1 MRWEGCW
8 AEARLV
14 LRRDLDV
21 HLHAG
26 LYDGGVDLGAS
37 SAGTAGIGGI
47 GGSGRLGP
55 GEGDVIRVFS
65 VGLVLW

>member
-1 MRWEGCW
+1 M
-8 AEARLV
+8 

-26 LYDGGVDLGAS
+26 SYDGGVDLGVS
-37 SAGTAGIGGI
+37 SASIVGI

-55 GEGDVIRVFS
+55 GDGDVIRVYS
-65 VGLVLW
+65 VGLVLRTEVVS